1 MKNWISLSVILLS
14 FAISANAQKEIYQLS
29 SHILDIGAGRPAA
42 NVTIS
47 LSKQDQNKNWV
58 LLEEKVTDKNGRIG
72 SFLKQDGKDNTGI
85 YKLTFHTSPYFSARG
100 RKVSIPLLK
109 WYLSSLTKSIIM
121 CPLRCRHLGIQ
132 PTGGTRNRKSRSQI

>member
-85 YKLTFHTSPYFSARG
+85 YKLTFHTSPYFQRQGQKSFYPFIEVVFEITDKEHYHVPITVSPFGYSTYRG
-100 RKVSIPLLK
+100 
-109 WYLSSLTKSIIM
+109 
-121 CPLRCRHLGIQ
+121 
-132 PTGGTRNRKSRSQI
+132 N